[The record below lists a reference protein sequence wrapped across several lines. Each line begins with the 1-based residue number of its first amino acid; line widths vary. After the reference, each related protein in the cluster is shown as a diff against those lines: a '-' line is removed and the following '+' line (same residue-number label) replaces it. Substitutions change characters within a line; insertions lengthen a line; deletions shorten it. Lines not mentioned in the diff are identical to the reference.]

1 MKLDRE
7 LKFVPAVLKKL
18 QLQATAQDDQDF
30 VLVIFQAN
38 PSAKVDQDITLV
50 AAQRT
55 ATAKVDQ
62 DVILVAY
69 SRPVGN
75 ATQLMT
81 WDEPDLQYII
91 KKRRNEGL
99 YIQASV
105 PVFQTTTAF
114 FPVVFVVT

>member
-1 MKLDRE
+1 MAIRD
-7 LKFVPAVLKKL
+7 
-18 QLQATAQDDQDF
+18 
-30 VLVIFQAN
+30 
-38 PSAKVDQDITLV
+38 SQDITLV
-50 AAQRT
+50 PLSGQPKARVSQDFTLVPFAGQP
-55 ATAKVDQ
+55 KVRVSQ
-62 DVILVAY
+62 ELTLVAY

-91 KKRRNEGL
+91 RKRRNEAP

-105 PVFQTTTAF
+105 PVFQTTAVF